1 MNVRSRSLSAVL
13 TVCALLVTTEAAE
26 ARGAH
31 PHSSGFNIGPSAG
44 NVVGV
49 VVGFAAVG
57 AAIGVDVYFAGRHD
71 HRLTGCA
78 AIGPDGLQLV
88 SERDKQTYSL
98 VGNVAG
104 VTPGDRVRVSGKR
117 NKHGTSQTFLV
128 EKVSRDFGACKV

>member
-1 MNVRSRSLSAVL
+1 MNVRSRNLSAVL
-13 TVCALLVTTEAAE
+13 TICALLATTEAAE

-31 PHSSGFNIGPSAG
+31 PHTSGFNIGPSAG

-57 AAIGVDVYFAGRHD
+57 AAIGVDVYFAGRHN
-71 HRLTGCA
+71 HSLTGCA
-78 AIGPDGLQLV
+78 GTGPDGLQLV
-88 SERDKQTYSL
+88 SEGDKQSYSL
-98 VGNVAG
+98 VGDLAG

-117 NKHGTSQTFLV
+117 KKQGTSQTFLV